1 MTRHSAVD
9 YPQPYVIAN
18 DCHYDDISVGPW
30 WPGVGEDGILVS
42 RANSVLALAVLALVV
57 LISAGCGQ
65 PPQGGEGGGGES
77 GSGESTGSE
86 TTGSETTAQEELKP
100 GEDSL
105 VVYSGRSEELVG
117 PIFEQFEERSGID
130 VQVRYGDTAE
140 LAATILEEGE
150 NSPAD
155 LFFAQD
161 PGALGALDDEGR
173 LTKLPEEV
181 LGKVPSKFRADD
193 GDWVGT
199 SGRARVV
206 AYNTE
211 ELAEGDLPDSIFD
224 FTDPKWKGKIGW
236 APTNGSFQAFV
247 TALRVLEG
255 EDRAQEWLEGVQAN
269 DPFVYPDNLSAV
281 EGVASGEVQ
290 VAFVNHY
297 YLFQVKEERGDDLPA
312 ANYYLQGGD
321 PGALVLAAGAGILDT
336 AANPEA
342 GREFLQFALSDEAQ
356 QYFADETY
364 EYPLIE
370 GVEINDELPPLSEV
384 QGPDVDLSNLDDLG
398 GTLELL
404 QETGV
409 L

>member
-1 MTRHSAVD
+1 
-9 YPQPYVIAN
+9 
-18 DCHYDDISVGPW
+18 
-30 WPGVGEDGILVS
+30 LVS
-42 RANSVLALAVLALVV
+42 RGSLASVLALLAFLAVA
-57 LISAGCGQ
+57 AGCGQ
-65 PPQGGEGGGGES
+65 PPPKGGNDGGSSGQEGKS
-77 GSGESTGSE
+77 GE
-86 TTGSETTAQEELKP
+86 TTGGETTAQEALAP
-100 GEDSL
+100 GEGSL

-130 VQVRYGDTAE
+130 VQVRYGETAE

-173 LTKLPEEV
+173 LTKLPEEI
-181 LGKVPSKFRADD
+181 LGRVPAEFKADD

-199 SGRARVV
+199 SGRSRVV

-211 ELAEGDLPDSIFD
+211 ELQEGDLPDSVFG
-224 FTDPKWKGKIGW
+224 FTDPEWEGRIGW

-255 EDRAQEWLEGVQAN
+255 EDRAREWLEGVQAN

-281 EGVASGEVQ
+281 EGVASGEVE
-290 VAFVNHY
+290 VALVNHY
-297 YLFQVKEERGDDLPA
+297 YLFQVKEERGQDLPA
-312 ANYYLQGGD
+312 ANHFFDGGD
-321 PGALVLAAGAGILDT
+321 PGALVLAAGAGVLDT
-336 AANPEA
+336 AENPEA
-342 GREFLQFALSDEAQ
+342 GREFLEFALSEEAQ

-370 GVEINDELPPLSEV
+370 GVEVDEELPPISEL
-384 QGPDVDLSNLDDLG
+384 QSPDVDLSNLDDLG

>member
-1 MTRHSAVD
+1 VVRFLEGREALS
-9 YPQPYVIAN
+9 
-18 DCHYDDISVGPW
+18 SRFGLFS
-30 WPGVGEDGILVS
+30 LV
-42 RANSVLALAVLALVV
+42 LLLVV
-57 LISAGCGQ
+57 VLAGCGQ
-65 PPQGGEGGGGES
+65 APPGGQGNEAGGEATGE
-77 GSGESTGSE
+77 E
-86 TTGSETTAQEELKP
+86 TTGEETTAQEALTP
-100 GEDSL
+100 GEGSL
-105 VVYSGRSEELVG
+105 VIYSGRSEELVG
-117 PIFEQFEERSGID
+117 PIFEQFAERSGVD

-140 LAATILEEGE
+140 LAATIIEEGE

-173 LTKLPEEV
+173 LTGLSDEV
-181 LGKVPSKFRADD
+181 LDRVPARFRADD

-211 ELAEGDLPDSIFD
+211 ELGEGDLPDSIFA
-224 FTDPKWKGKIGW
+224 FTNSEWEGRIGW

-255 EDRAQEWLEGVQAN
+255 EDRAREWLEGVQAN
-269 DPFVYPDNLSAV
+269 DPMVYPDNLTAV
-281 EGVASGEVQ
+281 EGVASGEVD

-297 YLFQVKEERGDDLPA
+297 YLFQVIEEQGEGLPVR
-312 ANYYLQGGD
+312 NYYLKDGD
-321 PGALVLAAGAGILDT
+321 PGALVLAAGAGILDSAENPG
-336 AANPEA
+336 AAE
-342 GREFLQFALSDEAQ
+342 EFLEFALSEEAQ

-370 GVEINDELPPLSEV
+370 GVEINEELPPLSEI
-384 QGPDVDLSNLDDLG
+384 QSPKVDLSNLDDLG

>member
-1 MTRHSAVD
+1 
-9 YPQPYVIAN
+9 
-18 DCHYDDISVGPW
+18 
-30 WPGVGEDGILVS
+30 LVLL
-42 RANSVLALAVLALVV
+42 VALATVA
-57 LISAGCGQ
+57 SACGQ
-65 PPQGGEGGGGES
+65 PPPNEGQRAAG
-77 GSGESTGSE
+77 E
-86 TTGSETTAQEELKP
+86 TTGGEATAEETTGAETTAETTQQEALTP
-100 GEDSL
+100 GEDAL

-117 PIFEQFEERSGID
+117 PVFEQFEERSGID

-161 PGALGALDDEGR
+161 PGALGALQDEGR
-173 LTKLPEEV
+173 FQPLPQDS
-181 LGKVPSKFRADD
+181 LDRVPERFRSPD
-193 GDWVGT
+193 GVWVGT

-211 ELAEGDLPDSIFD
+211 ELNEGDLPDSIFD
-224 FTDPKWKGKIGW
+224 FTDPRWEGSIGW

-255 EDRAQEWLEGVQAN
+255 EDRARAWLEGIQAN
-269 DPFVYPDNLSAV
+269 DPFEYPDNLTAV

-297 YLFQVKEERGDDLPA
+297 YLFQVMEEQGEDVPVR
-312 ANYYLQGGD
+312 NYYLKNGD
-321 PGALVLAAGAGILDT
+321 PGALVLAAGCGILDT
-336 AANPEA
+336 AQNPEA
-342 GREFLQFALSDEAQ
+342 ARSFLDYVLSEEAQ
-356 QYFADETY
+356 QYFADETF

-370 GVEINDELPPLSEV
+370 GVEINEELVPLSEI
-384 QGPDVDLSNLDDLG
+384 QSPNLDLSNLDDLQ

>member
-1 MTRHSAVD
+1 MLRGAAFV
-9 YPQPYVIAN
+9 
-18 DCHYDDISVGPW
+18 C
-30 WPGVGEDGILVS
+30 
-42 RANSVLALAVLALVV
+42 LALFVV
-57 LISAGCGQ
+57 LVAGCGQ
-65 PPQGGEGGGGES
+65 PPPENGGGE
-77 GSGESTGSE
+77 TTE
-86 TTGSETTAQEELKP
+86 TTGAETTGAETTGAETTQQEALRP
-100 GEDSL
+100 GEGTL
-105 VVYSGRSEELVG
+105 VIYSGRGEELVG
-117 PIFEQFEERSGID
+117 PLFEQFEEESGID

-161 PGALGALDDEGR
+161 PGALGALDDGGR
-173 LTKLPEEV
+173 LTKLPRGILER
-181 LGKVPSKFRADD
+181 VPAKFRADD

-211 ELAEGDLPDSIFD
+211 ELSEGDLPDSIFG
-224 FTDPKWKGKIGW
+224 FTDPEWEGKIGW

-255 EDRAQEWLEGVQAN
+255 EDRAREWLEGIEAN
-269 DPFVYPDNLSAV
+269 RPFEYPDNLTAV

-297 YLFQVKEERGDDLPA
+297 YLYQVMEEQGEDIPVR
-312 ANYYLQGGD
+312 NYYIQGGD

-336 AANPEA
+336 AENAEA
-342 GREFLQFALSDEAQ
+342 ARSFLDYTLSEEAQ
-356 QYFADETY
+356 QYFTDETF

-370 GVEINDELPPLSEV
+370 GVEINEELVPLDEIQSPN
-384 QGPDVDLSNLDDLG
+384 VDLSNLDDLQ

>member
-1 MTRHSAVD
+1 MTLRFGGRFW
-9 YPQPYVIAN
+9 
-18 DCHYDDISVGPW
+18 ISVL
-30 WPGVGEDGILVS
+30 LV
-42 RANSVLALAVLALVV
+42 ALVAAV
-57 LISAGCGQ
+57 AACGQ
-65 PPQGGEGGGGES
+65 PPPGGQGGE
-77 GSGESTGSE
+77 TTDE
-86 TTGSETTAQEELKP
+86 TTGGETTGEETTGEETTVSEPLTP
-100 GEDSL
+100 GEDVL
-105 VVYSGRSEELVG
+105 VIYSGRSEELVG
-117 PIFEQFEERSGID
+117 DIFEQFEERSGID

-155 LFFAQD
+155 IFFAQD

-173 LTKLPEEV
+173 LTKLPQGI
-181 LGKVPSKFRADD
+181 LDRVPDKFRADD

-211 ELAEGDLPDSIFD
+211 ELSEDELPDSIFD
-224 FTDPKWKGKIGW
+224 FTDPEWEGKIGW

-255 EDRAQEWLEGVQAN
+255 EDRAREWLEGIEAN
-269 DPFVYPDNLSAV
+269 RPFEYPDNLTAV

-297 YLFQVKEERGDDLPA
+297 YLYQVMEEQGEDLPVR
-312 ANYYLQGGD
+312 NYYLKDGD

-336 AANPEA
+336 AENPEA
-342 GREFLQFALSDEAQ
+342 ARSFLEYALSEEAQ
-356 QYFADETY
+356 QYFADETF

-370 GVEINDELPPLSEV
+370 GVEINEELVPLDEIQSPN
-384 QGPDVDLSNLDDLG
+384 VDLSNLDDLQ

>member
-1 MTRHSAVD
+1 VLRLLCKA
-9 YPQPYVIAN
+9 
-18 DCHYDDISVGPW
+18 W
-30 WPGVGEDGILVS
+30 ILGLLV
-42 RANSVLALAVLALVV
+42 ALAAVAV
-57 LISAGCGQ
+57 ACGQ
-65 PPQGGEGGGGES
+65 PPPNEGEQA
-77 GSGESTGSE
+77 TGE
-86 TTGSETTAQEELKP
+86 TTGGETTAEETTGEETTAETTQEEPLTP
-100 GEDSL
+100 GEGAL

-117 PIFEQFEERSGID
+117 PVFEQFEERTGVD

-161 PGALGALDDEGR
+161 PGALGALQDEGR
-173 LTKLPEEV
+173 FQPLPQDV
-181 LGKVPSKFRADD
+181 LDRVPERFRSPD
-193 GDWVGT
+193 GVWVGT

-206 AYNTE
+206 AYNTQ
-211 ELAEGDLPDSIFD
+211 ELSEGDLPPSILD
-224 FTDPKWKGKIGW
+224 FTDPKWEGKIGW

-255 EDRAQEWLEGVQAN
+255 EDAARDWLEGIQAN
-269 DPFVYPDNLSAV
+269 DPFEYPDNLTAI

-297 YLFQVKEERGDDLPA
+297 YLFQVMEEQGEDVPVR
-312 ANYYLQGGD
+312 NYYLKNGD

-336 AANPEA
+336 AQNPEA
-342 GREFLQFALSDEAQ
+342 ARGFLDYVLSEEAQ
-356 QYFADETY
+356 QYFADETF
-364 EYPLIE
+364 EYPLVE
-370 GVEINDELPPLSEV
+370 GIEINEELVPLSEI
-384 QGPDVDLSNLDDLG
+384 QSPNIDLSNLDDLQ

>member
-1 MTRHSAVD
+1 M
-9 YPQPYVIAN
+9 
-18 DCHYDDISVGPW
+18 
-30 WPGVGEDGILVS
+30 VS
-42 RANSVLALAVLALVV
+42 RASRALALAVLALTTILVA
-57 LISAGCGQ
+57 AGCGQ
-65 PPQGGEGGGGES
+65 PPPQGSQGGEEG
-77 GSGESTGSE
+77 GSGE
-86 TTGSETTAQEELKP
+86 TTGSETTAQEELRP
-100 GEDSL
+100 GEGSL

-117 PIFEQFEERSGID
+117 PLFEQFEERSGVD
-130 VQVRYGDTAE
+130 VQVRYGETAE

-173 LTKLPEEV
+173 LTKLPDGI
-181 LGKVPSKFRADD
+181 LDRVPSRFKADD

-211 ELAEGDLPDSIFD
+211 ELTEGDLPDSILD
-224 FTDPKWKGKIGW
+224 FADPKWEGRIGW

-255 EDRAQEWLEGVQAN
+255 EDRARQWLEGVQAN

-312 ANYYLQGGD
+312 ANYYPGGGD
-321 PGALVLAAGAGILDT
+321 PGALVLAAGAGVLDT
-336 AANPEA
+336 AENPEA
-342 GREFLQFALSDEAQ
+342 GREFLEFALSGEAQ

-364 EYPLIE
+364 EYPLVE
-370 GVEINDELPPLSEV
+370 GVEINEQLPSLSEV
-384 QGPDVDLSNLDDLG
+384 QGPKVDLSDLDDLG

-404 QETGV
+404 QETGA

>member
-1 MTRHSAVD
+1 M
-9 YPQPYVIAN
+9 
-18 DCHYDDISVGPW
+18 
-30 WPGVGEDGILVS
+30 VS
-42 RANSVLALAVLALVV
+42 RSSLVSVLALLALLAVA
-57 LISAGCGQ
+57 SGCGQ
-65 PPQGGEGGGGES
+65 PPPEGGSGGGGS
-77 GSGESTGSE
+77 GQEGTAEE
-86 TTGSETTAQEELKP
+86 TTGGETTGGETTGGETTAREALEP
-100 GEDSL
+100 GEGSL

-117 PIFEQFEERSGID
+117 PIFEQFEERSGVD
-130 VQVRYGDTAE
+130 VQVRYGETAE

-173 LTKLPEEV
+173 LTKLPEEI
-181 LGKVPSKFRADD
+181 LGRVPAEFKADD

-199 SGRARVV
+199 SGRSRVV

-211 ELAEGDLPDSIFD
+211 ELQEGDLPDSVFG
-224 FTDPKWKGKIGW
+224 FTDPEWDGRIGW

-255 EDRAQEWLEGVQAN
+255 EDRAREWLEGVQAN

-281 EGVASGEVQ
+281 EGVASGEVE
-290 VAFVNHY
+290 VALVNHY
-297 YLFQVKEERGDDLPA
+297 YLFQVKEERGQDLPA
-312 ANYYLQGGD
+312 ANHFFDGGD
-321 PGALVLAAGAGILDT
+321 PGALVLAAGAGVLDT
-336 AANPEA
+336 AENPEA
-342 GREFLQFALSDEAQ
+342 GREFLEFALSDEAQ

-364 EYPLIE
+364 EYPLVE
-370 GVEINDELPPLSEV
+370 GVEVDEELPPISEL
-384 QGPDVDLSNLDDLG
+384 QSPEVDLSNLDDLG

>member
-1 MTRHSAVD
+1 M
-9 YPQPYVIAN
+9 
-18 DCHYDDISVGPW
+18 
-30 WPGVGEDGILVS
+30 VS
-42 RANSVLALAVLALVV
+42 RGSLASVLALLAFLAVA
-57 LISAGCGQ
+57 SGCGQ
-65 PPQGGEGGGGES
+65 PPPEGGNGGGSGQEGTSEGTAGGETKGG
-77 GSGESTGSE
+77 
-86 TTGSETTAQEELKP
+86 ETTAQQALKP
-100 GEDSL
+100 GEGSL

-117 PIFEQFEERSGID
+117 PIFEQFEERSGVD
-130 VQVRYGDTAE
+130 VQVRYGETAE

-173 LTKLPEEV
+173 LTKLPEGI
-181 LGKVPSKFRADD
+181 LGRVPAEFKADD

-199 SGRARVV
+199 SGRSRVV

-211 ELAEGDLPDSIFD
+211 ELQEGDLPGSVFG
-224 FTDPKWKGKIGW
+224 FTDPEWESRLGW

-255 EDRAQEWLEGVQAN
+255 EDRAREWLEGVQAN

-281 EGVASGEVQ
+281 EGVASGEVE
-290 VAFVNHY
+290 VALVNHY
-297 YLFQVKEERGDDLPA
+297 YLFQVKEERGQDLPA
-312 ANYYLQGGD
+312 ANHFFDGGD
-321 PGALVLAAGAGILDT
+321 PGALVLAAGAGVLDT
-336 AANPEA
+336 AENPEA
-342 GREFLQFALSDEAQ
+342 GREFLEFALSDEAQ

-364 EYPLIE
+364 EYPLVE
-370 GVEINDELPPLSEV
+370 GVEVNEELPPLSDL
-384 QGPDVDLSNLDDLG
+384 QSPQVDLSNLDDLG

-404 QETGV
+404 QETGA

>member
-1 MTRHSAVD
+1 M
-9 YPQPYVIAN
+9 
-18 DCHYDDISVGPW
+18 
-30 WPGVGEDGILVS
+30 VS
-42 RANSVLALAVLALVV
+42 RSSLVSVLALLALLAVA
-57 LISAGCGQ
+57 SGCGQ
-65 PPQGGEGGGGES
+65 PPPEGGSGGGGS
-77 GSGESTGSE
+77 GQEGTAEE
-86 TTGSETTAQEELKP
+86 TTGGETTGGETTGGETTAREALEP
-100 GEDSL
+100 GEGSL

-117 PIFEQFEERSGID
+117 PIFEQFEERSGVD
-130 VQVRYGDTAE
+130 VQVRYGETAE

-173 LTKLPEEV
+173 LTKLPEEI
-181 LGKVPSKFRADD
+181 LGRVPAEFKADD

-199 SGRARVV
+199 SGRSRVV

-211 ELAEGDLPDSIFD
+211 ELQEGDLPDSVFG
-224 FTDPKWKGKIGW
+224 FTDPEWEGRLGW

-255 EDRAQEWLEGVQAN
+255 EDRARQWLEDVQAN

-281 EGVASGEVQ
+281 EGVASGEVD
-290 VAFVNHY
+290 VALVNHY
-297 YLFQVKEERGDDLPA
+297 YLFQVKEERGQDLPA
-312 ANYYLQGGD
+312 ANHFLDGGD
-321 PGALVLAAGAGILDT
+321 PGALVLAAGAGVLDT
-336 AANPEA
+336 AENPEA
-342 GREFLQFALSDEAQ
+342 GREFLEFALSDEAQ

-364 EYPLIE
+364 EYPLVE
-370 GVEINDELPPLSEV
+370 GVEINEELPPLSDL
-384 QGPDVDLSNLDDLG
+384 QSPQIDLSNLDDLG

>member
-1 MTRHSAVD
+1 M
-9 YPQPYVIAN
+9 
-18 DCHYDDISVGPW
+18 
-30 WPGVGEDGILVS
+30 VS
-42 RANSVLALAVLALVV
+42 RAGGALAVLAFLVLV
-57 LISAGCGQ
+57 AAGCGQ
-65 PPQGGEGGGGES
+65 PPPQGGNDGGRG

-86 TTGSETTAQEELKP
+86 TTGSETTAQEELRP
-100 GEDSL
+100 GEGSL

-117 PIFEQFEERSGID
+117 PLFEQFEERSGVD
-130 VQVRYGDTAE
+130 VQVRYGETAE

-173 LTKLPEEV
+173 LTKLPEGV
-181 LGKVPSKFRADD
+181 LDRVPSRFKADD

-211 ELAEGDLPDSIFD
+211 ELTEGELPDSILD
-224 FTDPKWKGKIGW
+224 FEDPEWEGRIGW

-255 EDRAQEWLEGVQAN
+255 EDRAREWLEGVQAN

-312 ANYYLQGGD
+312 ANYYPGGGD
-321 PGALVLAAGAGILDT
+321 PGALVLAAGAGVLDT
-336 AANPEA
+336 AENPEA
-342 GREFLQFALSDEAQ
+342 GREFLEFALSGEAQ

-364 EYPLIE
+364 EYPLVE
-370 GVEINDELPPLSEV
+370 GVEINEELPPLSEV

-404 QETGV
+404 QETGA

>member
-1 MTRHSAVD
+1 M
-9 YPQPYVIAN
+9 
-18 DCHYDDISVGPW
+18 
-30 WPGVGEDGILVS
+30 VS
-42 RANSVLALAVLALVV
+42 RVNTALALALLALLMLVA
-57 LISAGCGQ
+57 AGCGEA
-65 PPQGGEGGGGES
+65 PPQGGEGGGGGGGSGGEA
-77 GSGESTGSE
+77 GSGETTGSE
-86 TTGSETTAQEELKP
+86 TTGSETTAQEALKP
-100 GEDSL
+100 GEGSL

-117 PIFEQFEERSGID
+117 PIFEQFEERSGVD
-130 VQVRYGDTAE
+130 VQVRYGETAE

-173 LTKLPEEV
+173 LTKLPDDI
-181 LGKVPSKFRADD
+181 LNRVPSRFKADD

-211 ELAEGDLPDSIFD
+211 ELTEGDLPDSIFD
-224 FTDPKWKGKIGW
+224 FTDPEWSGRIGW

-255 EDRAQEWLEGVQAN
+255 EDRAREWLEGIQAN

-297 YLFQVKEERGDDLPA
+297 YLFRVKEERGDDLPA
-312 ANYYLQGGD
+312 ANYYLKGGD
-321 PGALVLAAGAGILDT
+321 PGALVLAAGAGVLDT
-336 AANPEA
+336 AENPDA
-342 GREFLQFALSDEAQ
+342 AKEFLEFALSGEAQ

-364 EYPLIE
+364 EYPLVK
-370 GVEINDELPPLSEV
+370 GVEINDELPPLSEM
-384 QGPDVDLSNLDDLG
+384 QGPEVDLSDLDDLG